1 MRISTNL
8 FRERGVNT
16 ILDLQQSLSHTQLQ
30 VSTGKRVI
38 TPSDDPVA
46 STQILNF
53 RQEIELTERYQSNG
67 DAADGRVKLEEATLS
82 SVTSLL
88 QRVRDLIL
96 QGGSGALTTTERNAL
111 ATEVEQRVGEV
122 LGLANTQF
130 AGTEYI
136 FAGSKTDTE
145 PFQRQGV
152 STFVYNGDQTDRQVQ
167 ISASIQIT
175 VADSGYRVFQ
185 DIKNGNGSFTTGEGG
200 NTVTP
205 GPNLG
210 TGVINSGT
218 VTDRVNYVDDDY
230 TIAFVTNGN
239 GKLGYTVTGATT
251 GQIIPAP
258 PGTIP
263 ANAPDYVEGAEINFN
278 GHSVKITGTPA
289 VGDSFAVAP
298 SQQQDMF
305 ATLTKAVAALRS
317 PDFSGADKARL
328 DMALGS
334 ALTDL
339 DQALNNVDTVRGE
352 VGTRLN
358 AIETEDFANEDF
370 KIAAKTTLA
379 SIEDLDLVEA
389 ISRLQQQKAGLDA
402 AQQSYVQ
409 VQNLSLFNYLR

>member
-200 NTVTP
+200 V
-205 GPNLG
+205 
-210 TGVINSGT
+210 S
-218 VTDRVNYVDDDY
+218 
-230 TIAFVTNGN
+230 
-239 GKLGYTVTGATT
+239 
-251 GQIIPAP
+251 
-258 PGTIP
+258 
-263 ANAPDYVEGAEINFN
+263 
-278 GHSVKITGTPA
+278 
-289 VGDSFAVAP
+289 
-298 SQQQDMF
+298 
-305 ATLTKAVAALRS
+305 
-317 PDFSGADKARL
+317 
-328 DMALGS
+328 
-334 ALTDL
+334 
-339 DQALNNVDTVRGE
+339 
-352 VGTRLN
+352 
-358 AIETEDFANEDF
+358 
-370 KIAAKTTLA
+370 
-379 SIEDLDLVEA
+379 
-389 ISRLQQQKAGLDA
+389 
-402 AQQSYVQ
+402 
-409 VQNLSLFNYLR
+409 